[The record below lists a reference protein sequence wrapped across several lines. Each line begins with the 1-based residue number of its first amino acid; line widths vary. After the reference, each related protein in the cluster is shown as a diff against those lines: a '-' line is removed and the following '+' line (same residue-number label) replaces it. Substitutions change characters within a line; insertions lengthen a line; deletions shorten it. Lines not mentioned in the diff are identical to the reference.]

1 MITTLNPRTTSTVNQ
16 HMLYEYS
23 DLCKC
28 KLPKQANSIYGCGL
42 LFFTTIINLGRLE

>member
-42 LFFTTIINLGRLE
+42 FFFLQLSSILDA